1 MKKYQI
7 IETTENLNH
16 AGSKATKDIA
26 EIAQSLGYQG
36 LNVRMRT
43 TSTSKLAKI
52 QRQAGYLKDW
62 KYCEREIEKDS
73 VILLQ
78 HPFHYPQMTR
88 EHVLWKLKEEKHV
101 RFICLVHDVEQLRG
115 FRYND
120 YYKQEFNFMLR
131 IADVLIVHNTHM
143 KDFFLGCGIAEEKLV
158 DLEIFDYLQSGEAAA
173 RPVFERSLTVAGNL
187 DTTKCRYIGEL
198 GELDG
203 VCVKLYGPNFDHKL
217 RSRENIQYYGSFPAD
232 EIPSKLTGGFGLVW
246 DGESIRGCKGQSG
259 QYLKY
264 NNPHKL
270 SLYLSSGLPVVIWK
284 GAAEADFVQKHNAG
298 VCVDSLTDLTELFA
312 ALDEKQ
318 YQDYAEAVGEMA
330 MKLRSG
336 YYGRKAI
343 LASEK
348 ILNI

>member
-16 AGSKATKDIA
+16 AGSKATKDMA
-26 EIAQSLGYQG
+26 DIAQTLGYRG

-43 TSTSKLAKI
+43 GNTSKLAKL

-62 KYCEREIEKDS
+62 RYCEQTIEAES

-78 HPFHYPQMTR
+78 HPFHYPQLTR
-88 EHVLWKLKEEKHV
+88 EHVLQKLKEEKHV

-120 YYKQEFNFMLR
+120 YYRREFDFMMQ
-131 IADVLIVHNTHM
+131 IADVLIVHNAFM
-143 KDFFLGCGIAEEKLV
+143 REFFLGYGISQEKLI
-158 DLEIFDYLQSGEAAA
+158 DLEIFDYLQSGEAPDQ
-173 RPVFERSLTVAGNL
+173 PVFEKSLTVAGNL
-187 DTTKCRYIGEL
+187 DTTKCGYIGEL
-198 GELDG
+198 GGLQD
-203 VCVKLYGPNFDHKL
+203 VCVKLYGPNFD
-217 RSRENIQYYGSFPAD
+217 SRLENSKNIRYYGSFPAD
-232 EIPSKLTGGFGLVW
+232 DIPSELTGGFGLVW
-246 DGESIRGCKGQSG
+246 DGESIKGCIGQSG

-284 GAAEADFVQKHNAG
+284 DAAEADFVQKHHVG
-298 VCVDSLTDLTELFA
+298 ICVDSLTGLTGLFA
-312 ALDEKQ
+312 AMDEKQ
-318 YQDYAEAVGEMA
+318 YRDYAKAAGEIA
-330 MKLRSG
+330 IKLRSG
-336 YYGRKAI
+336 HYGKKAI
-343 LASEK
+343 LAAEK